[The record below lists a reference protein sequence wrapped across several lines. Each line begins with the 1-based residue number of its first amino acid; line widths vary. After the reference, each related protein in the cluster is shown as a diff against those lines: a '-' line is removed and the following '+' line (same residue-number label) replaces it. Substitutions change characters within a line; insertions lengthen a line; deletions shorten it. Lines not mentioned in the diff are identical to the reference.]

1 MTPLKRQFFRYALPS
16 MLSQLLN
23 SCFIIVDGFFIGRN
37 LGDIG
42 LAAINVAW
50 PVTAFIQAVS
60 LGLGLGGAVRL
71 STLHGAKGLEFPVVF
86 LCGMTEGIFPREPRG
101 AKNGAKHNA
110 ADGRNGAESDISD
123 DGAADGAADGDSEAD
138 EAEERRLFYV
148 GITRAKEELILTAGG
163 KPSPFLS
170 GLPQDIIK
178 EKTVQKQ
185 YKQLSMF

>member
-1 MTPLKRQFFRYALPS
+1 
-16 MLSQLLN
+16 ML
-23 SCFIIVDGFFIGRN
+23 
-37 LGDIG
+37 LGKEGDAVVAEG
-42 LAAINVAW
+42 KTAA
-50 PVTAFIQAVS
+50 
-60 LGLGLGGAVRL
+60 GAVRL

-86 LCGMTEGIFPREPRG
+86 LCGMTEGVFPREPRG
-101 AKNGAKHNA
+101 AENGKKISAADNKSGAENGAKHDA
-110 ADGRNGAESDISD
+110 ADGRNGAGKNIPD
-123 DGAADGAADGDSEAD
+123 DGAAGGDSEAD
-138 EAEERRLFYV
+138 EAEERRLLYV

>member
-1 MTPLKRQFFRYALPS
+1 
-16 MLSQLLN
+16 
-23 SCFIIVDGFFIGRN
+23 
-37 LGDIG
+37 
-42 LAAINVAW
+42 
-50 PVTAFIQAVS
+50 
-60 LGLGLGGAVRL
+60 
-71 STLHGAKGLEFPVVF
+71 
-86 LCGMTEGIFPREPRG
+86 MTEGVFPREPRGAKNGKKISAADNKSG

-123 DGAADGAADGDSEAD
+123 DGAADSAAGGDSEAD
-138 EAEERRLFYV
+138 ETEERRLFYV